1 MKFSDSTEV
10 EAMRTQT
17 QILDPLSC
25 ENWDERLAHHEKM
38 NFFHSRAW
46 ARVLYETY
54 GYRPIYFGVLNSDS
68 IDTLFPLM
76 EVKSILTGKRGVSL
90 PFTDY
95 CEPIFGN
102 RTDFDQLLQDVRQ
115 HGQQSRWRWIQIRGG
130 DSIDADPEQQYFV
143 HQLKL
148 NSDTEQLFSKLHPA
162 KRRNI
167 RKAQSQKVQIIHA
180 QDREAVDAY
189 YRLHCQTRK
198 RHGVPPQPYRFFHKI
213 FQHVISKGQGKIVL
227 ALHQKQVVA
236 GSIYFHFR
244 QKALYKF
251 GASDMSFQ
259 HLRAND
265 LVMWEAIKWYAA
277 KGYQRFCFGRTAL
290 DNTGLRRFKSDWGAE
305 ERIINYYK
313 YDLRREVFVKT
324 QPSENLLQRRI
335 FRMLPVSS
343 LKLCGSIF
351 YRHMG

>member
-1 MKFSDSTEV
+1 MQNS
-10 EAMRTQT
+10 T

-25 ENWDERLAHHEKM
+25 ENWDERLARHEKI

-54 GYRPIYFGVLNSDS
+54 GYQPMYFGSLNSGS
-68 IDTLFPLM
+68 MKTLLPLM
-76 EVKSILTGKRGVSL
+76 EIKSILTGKRGVSL

-95 CEPIFGN
+95 CEPIFENG
-102 RTDFDQLLQDVRQ
+102 TDFDQLLQSAQQ
-115 HGQQSRWRWIQIRGG
+115 HGKQSRWQWIQVRGG
-130 DSIDADPEQQYFV
+130 DGIDAEPDQQYCV
-143 HQLKL
+143 HELKL
-148 NSDTEQLFSKLHPA
+148 ESDTENLFSRLRSS

-167 RKAQSQKVQIIHA
+167 RKAQSEKIQIIHS
-180 QDREAVDAY
+180 QDNEAVDAY

-213 FQHVISKGQGKIVL
+213 FEHVISKGQGKVVL
-227 ALHQKQVVA
+227 ALHQKKMVA

-265 LVMWEAIKWYAA
+265 LVMWEAIKGYAA
-277 KGYQRFCFGRTAL
+277 EGCQSFCFGRTAL
-290 DNTGLRRFKSDWGAE
+290 HNTGLRRFKSDWGAA

-313 YDLRREVFVKT
+313 YDLRHDDFVTT
-324 QPSENLLQRRI
+324 QPSENRLQQRI
-335 FRMLPVSS
+335 FQLLPVPA
-343 LKLCGSIF
+343 LKLCGSAL